1 MAGYEQ
7 ERKFF
12 HVQTAIDTLVQFKS
26 KQTTLKESNNNKRV
40 SK

>member
-12 HVQTAIDTLVQFKS
+12 HVQTAIDTLVRFKS
-26 KQTTLKESNNNKRV
+26 YGGSVKGS
-40 SK
+40 